1 MMMTCEET
9 QQAFSL
15 YVDDGLALPAR
26 AAFDQHLQQ
35 CPLCRAELAEWRVMI
50 NGLAQ
55 LSRPA
60 PPPDLAAS
68 ISSALRIEAAASR
81 RQPKFSL
88 TNEVMRWLQPRLM
101 PYTVG
106 AFASLIFFMVMF
118 AALRT
123 SLMAFRDWD
132 SATRQ
137 AQDAAAFQIFA
148 GYDIN
153 RPITPEIYAARRA
166 PFSVDSP
173 SLNPSGA
180 LAAFT
185 RSAQRSHEDDDD
197 MVVVT
202 DVFSN
207 GSASLAE
214 VMQAPRDPRM
224 LDEFQSAL
232 RKNPAFVPAS
242 FDRRPQTMRVVFVI
256 QKVDVRER
264 QF

>member
-1 MMMTCEET
+1 MMTCEET
-9 QQAFSL
+9 QQEFSL
-15 YVDDGLALPAR
+15 YVDDRLATLAR
-26 AAFDQHLQQ
+26 ADFDQHLQQ
-35 CPLCRAELAEWRVMI
+35 CPLCRAQLAELRSLV
-50 NGLAQ
+50 NGLGQ
-55 LSRPA
+55 LSRPTT
-60 PPPDLAAS
+60 PPDLAAS
-68 ISSALRIEAAASR
+68 ITSAIRIEAAASR
-81 RQPKFSL
+81 RQPKF
-88 TNEVMRWLQPRLM
+88 TFTEEVMRWLQPRLM

-106 AFASLIFFMVMF
+106 AFASIIFFMVMF

-132 SATRQ
+132 VATRQ
-137 AQDAAAFQIFA
+137 AQDAAAFQSST
-148 GYDIN
+148 GYDIT

-173 SLNPSGA
+173 SLNPRGA

-185 RSAQRSHEDDDD
+185 KSALHSQEDDDD

-224 LDEFQSAL
+224 LDQFQDAL

-242 FDRRPQTMRVVFVI
+242 YDRRPQTMRVVFVI